1 MNRLKLF
8 AFQSPFFISIIVI
21 AIFTI
26 LTEAIN
32 LEPFFSKYLDQ
43 QSAAYLGG
51 TIVQGLSSVVLI
63 IIIAGLGLLRNAG
76 FTKPK
81 EWKKLWLVWPI
92 IILSIL
98 AGWSLFDGT
107 LKIDLSKPLVI
118 ILYLLV
124 YLSTGFYEE
133 ILCRGFMLT
142 VMIRKW
148 GNTKRGIYLAALTSS
163 MIFGL
168 LHIVSLFVGRISLM
182 ASITQVLYTAFVGV
196 FFVACVLRNN
206 SIWPAIIFHAIF
218 NICSDLNA
226 IAVGGSFGQVS
237 NTNSTLA
244 DALSSIVVFLPLLVY
259 GLFILRKVKAINQ

>member
-1 MNRLKLF
+1 MNRLKSY
-8 AFQSPFFISIIVI
+8 AYQHPIFISIIVI
-21 AIFTI
+21 AIFTFF
-26 LTEAIN
+26 TEAIN

-43 QSAAYLGG
+43 QSVEYLGG
-51 TIVQGLSSVVLI
+51 TIVQGLSSVVLV
-63 IIIAGLGLLRNAG
+63 IIIAGFGLLRNAG
-76 FTKPK
+76 FAKPN
-81 EWKKLWLVWPI
+81 EWKQLWHVWPI

-107 LKIDLSKPLVI
+107 LKIDISKPLVI

-133 ILCRGFMLT
+133 ILCRGFMMT

-148 GNTKRGIYLAALTSS
+148 GTTKKGIYFAVIASS

-168 LHIVSLFVGRISLM
+168 IHLISLFMGRISLM
-182 ASITQVLYTAFVGV
+182 ASITQVLYATFSGV
-196 FFVACVLRNN
+196 FFAACVLRNK
-206 SIWPAIIFHAIF
+206 SIWPAIITHAIF

-244 DALSSIVVFLPLLVY
+244 DALSTIAVFLPLLIY
-259 GLFILRKVKAINQ
+259 GLFILRKVKPIDQ